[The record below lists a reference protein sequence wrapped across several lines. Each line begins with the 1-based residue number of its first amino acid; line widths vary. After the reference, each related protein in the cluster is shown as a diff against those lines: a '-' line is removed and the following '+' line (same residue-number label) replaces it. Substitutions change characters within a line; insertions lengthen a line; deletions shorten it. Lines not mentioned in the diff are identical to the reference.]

1 MSWILGIVGA
11 FLGLFIADASREGFG
26 LVAGALVG
34 ALLGMVVRARGR
46 IGDLERR
53 LDRVEA
59 LARRPAAA
67 AAPAADAATA
77 PPKPA
82 PAPVPPDP
90 EVAAGPVGPGGAPTP
105 AVATPAAPP
114 IPTDGLSGAPQP
126 AAATP
131 ARATPPAIPGPGTP
145 QPPPIPEA
153 DPAPWNLGAR
163 EPDVVEKA
171 VAVVKGWLFE
181 GNVPVK
187 LGVLVLLFGVAAAI
201 KYAADA
207 GWLTMPIEFRLA
219 GIAAGAIAG
228 LVWGLRRAPEQ
239 PAFGLSLQ
247 GGAIGILLLVVFAAF
262 RNYEVLGAMP
272 AFVLV
277 VILVAGASVLAVKQ
291 DAPALAVL
299 GFIGGYLAPVL
310 LSTGSGNHV
319 ALFSYYAVLNAAV
332 FAIAWQRPWRALN
345 LVGFVFTFVIG
356 AMWGEKYYAPEKF
369 ATVEPFLILFFLFYV
384 AIPVLYALAGRHR
397 NGKVDGTLLF
407 GTPLLAFPMQVGLIG
422 DDRFGLAASAVF
434 VAAVYTGLAL
444 WARRNQRLRD
454 LAQSA
459 AGMGVV
465 FATLAIPLALTA
477 RWTSAAWA
485 LQGSGMV
492 WLGLRQERRLVRW
505 GGLALLVLAV
515 LAWMVSL
522 VDTHIDS
529 ADRFLANPHALNLGL
544 LTLGWLFA
552 SWLYERAGKA
562 QAVAVIY
569 FLGGLAWWSLLGLC
583 EIEVNLSPE
592 FDALYYGGFALVTAV
607 LAALLRAPLAWPRLS
622 WPLAAS
628 VVLMLP
634 LSLASQEH
642 HTVTLFDAPLA
653 LWWAVLAL
661 ALPTLAALRQPL
673 SRGLLF
679 AHLAWLVA
687 VAAAAGLTLLRVLD
701 ERAGLADG
709 WLLPAVL
716 APVALMFAL
725 AWTRPRLAG
734 WPVADEFPRWRP
746 AWLGLAGLTLGLGW
760 VFGNFMPGDSRPL
773 PWLPLL
779 NPLELSLVLGLV
791 VAAAWLRQH
800 TDRDRLGS
808 LAWAGAALF
817 MLTMAVLRAC
827 HQLADLPWSASLLGE
842 TLAQTSLTV
851 TWCLAGVTAWILG
864 SRRLDRGLW
873 WLGAGLL
880 GVVLLKL
887 LVVDRQFVGNIAGIV
902 SFVVVGLLL
911 IIVGRIAPTPPRSE

>member
-11 FLGLFIADASREGFG
+11 FLGLFIADASREAFG
-26 LVAGALVG
+26 LVAGALAG
-34 ALLGMVVRARGR
+34 ALLGMAVRARGR
-46 IGDLERR
+46 ISDLEQR
-53 LDRVEA
+53 LARVET
-59 LARRPAAA
+59 LARRPATPA
-67 AAPAADAATA
+67 AAPAAAQ
-77 PPKPA
+77 PA
-82 PAPVPPDP
+82 PAPESPDR
-90 EVAAGPVGPGGAPTP
+90 EAAAGPIGPGGAPTP
-105 AVATPAAPP
+105 AVATPAVPP
-114 IPTDGLSGAPQP
+114 IPTDWLSGAPVP

-131 ARATPPAIPGPGTP
+131 ARATPPAASGPVTP
-145 QPPPIPEA
+145 QPPPVPEA
-153 DPAPWNLGAR
+153 DPAWWNTGPR
-163 EPDVVEKA
+163 EPDVFEKA
-171 VAVVKGWLFE
+171 IAVVKGWLFE

-219 GIAAGAIAG
+219 GIAAAAIAG

-345 LVGFVFTFVIG
+345 LVGFVFTFAIG
-356 AMWGEKYYAPEKF
+356 GVWGAQYYQPDKF

-384 AIPVLYALAGRHR
+384 AIPVLYALAGRQK
-397 NGKVDGTLLF
+397 NAQVDGTLLF
-407 GTPLLAFPMQVGLIG
+407 GTPLLAFPMQVGLVG

-434 VAAVYTGLAL
+434 VAAVYSGLAL
-444 WARRNQRLRD
+444 WARRDGRLRD

-522 VDTHIDS
+522 PDTRIDR
-529 ADRFLANPHALNLGL
+529 ADSFLVNAHALNLAL
-544 LTLGWLFA
+544 LALGWLFA

-562 QAVAVIY
+562 QAVAVIF
-569 FLGGLAWWSLLGLC
+569 FLGGLGWWSLLGLR

-607 LAALLRAPLAWPRLS
+607 LAALLRGPLSWPRLS

-628 VVLMLP
+628 VILMLP
-634 LSLASQEH
+634 LSLVSQEH
-642 HTVTLFDAPLA
+642 YPVTLFDAPLA
-653 LWWAVLAL
+653 LWWVLLAL
-661 ALPTLAALRQPL
+661 ALPTLAALRRPL
-673 SRGLLF
+673 SGSLMF
-679 AHLAWLVA
+679 AHLAWLIA
-687 VAAAAGLTLLRVLD
+687 VAAAAGITLMRVLG

-716 APVALMFAL
+716 APVALMFTL
-725 AWTRPRLAG
+725 AWTQPRLAG

-746 AWLGLAGLTLGLGW
+746 AWLGLAGIALGLGW
-760 VFGNFMPGDSRPL
+760 FFGNFMPGNSDPL

-779 NPLELSLVLGLV
+779 NPLELSLLLGLV

-800 TDRDRLGS
+800 ADQDRLGS
-808 LAWAGAALF
+808 LAWAGGALF

-827 HQLADLPWSASLLGE
+827 HHLADLPWSPELLGE

-864 SRRLDRGLW
+864 SRRLDRPLW

-887 LVVDRQFVGNIAGIV
+887 LIVDRQFVGNIAGIV